1 MSKVGI
7 MYQREKEQS
16 WSQAI
21 SEALASPAW
30 QRLNHVAPQGVVLHP
45 SWRGQVPPTL
55 FGLPVEFAHH
65 IVSNMAYIY
74 GEAAASPVVASQLS
88 LFKEVQ

>member
-45 SWRGQVPPTL
+45 SWRGQVPPYVVWPAGGVCSSHCKQH
-55 FGLPVEFAHH
+55 GLHLRRGGGLAGGGQPVIA
-65 IVSNMAYIY
+65 V
-74 GEAAASPVVASQLS
+74 
-88 LFKEVQ
+88 